1 MKRPTSLTVF
11 GVLAIIAGAIEALFA
26 LPYFGLSSLFSA
38 FSVAALGGTLAAY
51 SWAMGIVLLVL
62 GIMAIVFGVG
72 ALLMKSWS
80 WMLGIITFTVTA
92 LVGIAYMAILGTI
105 GVTVGS
111 VLGVVLSVAIV
122 VYLFT
127 ETGREALGHGHH
139 IDSHTAHMTPA

>member
-38 FSVAALGGTLAAY
+38 FSVAALGGTLATY
-51 SWAMGIVLLVL
+51 SWAMGLTLLVL
-62 GIMAIVFGVG
+62 GVVAIAFGVG
-72 ALLMKSWS
+72 ALLQKSWA
-80 WMLGIITFTVTA
+80 WMLGIVTFIVTA
-92 LVGIAYMAILGTI
+92 LVGIAYMGMLGMV

-111 VLGVVLSVAIV
+111 VLGVVLSIAIV

-127 ETGREALGHGHH
+127 EGGREALGHGHH
-139 IDSHTAHMTPA
+139 IDTHSTHMTPA